1 LEACQL
7 KNEIAHIAKGMR
19 TTRELGIGNF
29 ALKDT
34 EPNKNK
40 LLCFC
45 FLDRSFATRKVHHGI
60 DQYAVVILDT
70 D

>member
-1 LEACQL
+1 
-7 KNEIAHIAKGMR
+7 MR